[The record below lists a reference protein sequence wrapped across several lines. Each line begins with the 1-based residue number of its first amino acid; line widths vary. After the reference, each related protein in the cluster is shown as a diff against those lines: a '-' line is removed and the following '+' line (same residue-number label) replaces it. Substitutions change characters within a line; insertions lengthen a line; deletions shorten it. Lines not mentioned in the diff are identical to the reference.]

1 MKRFIGIM
9 AAAAAA
15 LWQFGAY
22 ALELPPLFRDHA
34 VLQRD
39 KIIPV
44 WGKAEPGTTVKVQLN
59 GHTARTL
66 ANLEGNFSAYLPAQ
80 TAGGPFELTV
90 TEVESGKT
98 ITSKDI
104 YIGEVWLAGGQSN
117 MAWALKLVKSVDT
130 GKIDLPLIRFFAV
143 PLTTQPGK
151 LTEAQGEWKQANP
164 ENSPAF
170 SAVAFFF
177 AQKMQQELG
186 VPVGI
191 ISSNWGGTIAEAWT
205 SRATLCRTP
214 NNAKTCRTN
223 CSIK

>member
-9 AAAAAA
+9 AATAAA
-15 LWQFGAY
+15 LWQFGTY

-98 ITSKDI
+98 ITSKD
-104 YIGEVWLAGGQSN
+104 N
-117 MAWALKLVKSVDT
+117 
-130 GKIDLPLIRFFAV
+130 
-143 PLTTQPGK
+143 
-151 LTEAQGEWKQANP
+151 
-164 ENSPAF
+164 
-170 SAVAFFF
+170 
-177 AQKMQQELG
+177 
-186 VPVGI
+186 
-191 ISSNWGGTIAEAWT
+191 
-205 SRATLCRTP
+205 
-214 NNAKTCRTN
+214 
-223 CSIK
+223 